1 MDAYQPVE
9 LLSDAEVLA
18 KFGTAEAPERRGF
31 DEATQTR
38 VFAYELV
45 RARQRLAHYRT
56 LYTSFVRE
64 GKPYMIENL
73 DETLDDGGIPAK
85 LVFSDDAE
93 QALALSDDPDVIVW
107 VEPLLL
113 EALTRE
119 RAVLDFFNDL
129 LDELEPAVLSE

>member
-1 MDAYQPVE
+1 MDTHQPVE

-18 KFGTAEAPERRGF
+18 KFGTAEDPGRRGF
-31 DEATQTR
+31 DDETQTR

-45 RARQRLAHYRT
+45 RARGRLAHYRT
-56 LYTSFVRE
+56 LYTSFVHE
-64 GKPYMIENL
+64 GKPYMIETL
-73 DETLDDGGIPAK
+73 DETLDDGGVPAK

-93 QALALSDDPDVIVW
+93 QALELSDDPDVIVW

-113 EALTRE
+113 DALTRE

-129 LDELEPAVLSE
+129 LDELEPAVIAE

>member
-1 MDAYQPVE
+1 MDANQPVE
-9 LLSDAEVLA
+9 RLSDAEVLA
-18 KFGTAEAPERRGF
+18 KFGTAEAPDRRGF
-31 DEATQTR
+31 DEETQTR

-45 RARQRLAHYRT
+45 RARRRLAHYRT

-64 GKPYMIENL
+64 DKPYMIETL

-85 LVFSDDAE
+85 LVFTDDAE
-93 QALALSDDPDVIVW
+93 QALELSDDPDVIVW

-119 RAVLDFFNDL
+119 RAVLDFFSDL
-129 LDELEPAVLSE
+129 LDELEPAVLSD